1 VWLLIIGHVM
11 KREVVSIDSEASV
24 RDAANKMTQHG
35 IGSLIVTE
43 RRKPVG
49 IITETDV
56 LSRVVA
62 LSRDAESTEVKAVM
76 SRPLICGTP
85 DMDFVEA
92 VRLMINRTIKKLP
105 VTHGEQLVGILT
117 MTDVIAVHPVVN
129 DLIEEEARGRVPNR
143 FTKRLRKARFAYPR
157 EPHQAITQTVT

>member
-1 VWLLIIGHVM
+1 M
-11 KREVVSIDSEASV
+11 KRDVVSIDSEASV
-24 RDAANKMTQHG
+24 KDAANKMTQHR

-92 VRLMINRTIKKLP
+92 VRLMINRRIKKLP

-117 MTDVIAVHPVVN
+117 MTDVMALHPVVN
-129 DLIEEEARGRVPNR
+129 ELIEEEARGRIPDR
-143 FTKRLRKARFAYPR
+143 FAKRLRKT
-157 EPHQAITQTVT
+157 QLAIPANPL